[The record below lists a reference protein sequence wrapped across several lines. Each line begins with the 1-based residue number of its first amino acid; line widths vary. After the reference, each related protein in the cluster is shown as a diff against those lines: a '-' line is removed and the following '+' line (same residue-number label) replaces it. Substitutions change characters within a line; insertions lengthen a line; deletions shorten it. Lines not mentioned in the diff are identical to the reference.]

1 MNLDIFATSLL
12 TGISLGMVYV
22 MMAVGLSIILGMMD
36 IPNFAHGVMYQLGA
50 YTTFAVLAVIP
61 SFTVALLL
69 VPVVVAVVGLL
80 TEYFGLRRL
89 YASGLYPQLLFLFAF
104 SLVLRET
111 IIIIWGSAGMSL
123 MPPAILQGTIDLG
136 VTEYPVYRLFI
147 IVFAALIVWAVWL
160 FLSKTKYGAIVRA
173 GIENKE
179 MVSALG
185 INVQR
190 LFTFI
195 FALGAGLAGLGGAL
209 ISPLRGTNTDMGI
222 DILPIAFVVVVIG
235 GLGNFQG
242 AIVAGL
248 LVGITQNL
256 IVWFWPAASLVS
268 IFFLMALVLLIRPQ
282 GLFGMEGRK

>member
-1 MNLDIFATSLL
+1 MTLEIFVTSLL

-22 MMAVGLSIILGMMD
+22 IMAVGLSIILGMMD
-36 IPNFAHGVMYQLGA
+36 IPNFAHGVLYQLGA
-50 YTTFAVLAVIP
+50 YSTFAVMAVVP
-61 SFTVALLL
+61 SFTVALLV
-69 VPVVVAVVGLL
+69 VPLVVAVVGLAAESL
-80 TEYFGLRRL
+80 GLRRI
-89 YASGLYPQLLFLFAF
+89 YASGLYPQLLFLYAF

-111 IIIIWGSAGMSL
+111 IIIIWGTAGMSI
-123 MPPAILQGTIDLG
+123 MPPKILQGTVDLG
-136 VTEYPVYRLFI
+136 ITEYPVYRLFL
-147 IVFAALIVWAVWL
+147 IVFAAFIVWAVWL
-160 FLSKTKYGAIVRA
+160 FLTKTRYGAIVRA

-190 LFTFI
+190 LFSFI

-209 ISPLRGTNTDMGI
+209 ITPLRGTNADMGT
-222 DILPIAFVVVVIG
+222 DILPVCFVVVVIG

-248 LVGITQNL
+248 LVGLTQNF

-268 IFFLMALVLLIRPQ
+268 IFFLMAAVLVVRPQ
-282 GLFGMEGRK
+282 GLFGEEGRK

>member
-1 MNLDIFATSLL
+1 MTLEIFVTSLL

-22 MMAVGLSIILGMMD
+22 IMAVGLSIILGMMD
-36 IPNFAHGVMYQLGA
+36 IPNFAHGVLYQLGA
-50 YTTFAVLAVIP
+50 YTTFAVMAFIP
-61 SFTVALLL
+61 SFTVALLV
-69 VPVVVAVVGLL
+69 VPLVVAVVGLAAESL
-80 TEYFGLRRL
+80 GLRRI
-89 YASGLYPQLLFLFAF
+89 YASGLYPQLLFLYAF

-111 IIIIWGSAGMSL
+111 IIIIWGTAGMSI
-123 MPPAILQGTIDLG
+123 MPPKILQGTVDLG
-136 VTEYPVYRLFI
+136 ITEYPVYRLFL
-147 IVFAALIVWAVWL
+147 IVFAAFIVWAVWL
-160 FLSKTKYGAIVRA
+160 FLTKTRYGAIVRA

-190 LFTFI
+190 LFSFI

-209 ISPLRGTNTDMGI
+209 ITPLRGTNADMGT
-222 DILPIAFVVVVIG
+222 DILPVCFVVVVIG

-248 LVGITQNL
+248 LVGLTQNF

-268 IFFLMALVLLIRPQ
+268 IFFLMAAVIVVRPQ
-282 GLFGMEGRK
+282 GLFGEEGRK

>member
-1 MNLDIFATSLL
+1 MTLEIFVTSLL

-22 MMAVGLSIILGMMD
+22 IMAVGLSIILGMMD
-36 IPNFAHGVMYQLGA
+36 IPNFAHGVLYQLGA
-50 YTTFAVLAVIP
+50 YSTFAVMAVVP
-61 SFTVALLL
+61 SFTVALLV
-69 VPVVVAVVGLL
+69 VPLVVAVVGLAAESL
-80 TEYFGLRRL
+80 GLRRI
-89 YASGLYPQLLFLFAF
+89 YASGLYPQLLFLYAF

-111 IIIIWGSAGMSL
+111 IIIIWGTAGMSI
-123 MPPAILQGTIDLG
+123 MPPKILQGTVDLG
-136 VTEYPVYRLFI
+136 ITEYPVYRLFL
-147 IVFAALIVWAVWL
+147 IVFAAFIVWAVWL
-160 FLSKTKYGAIVRA
+160 FLTKTRYGAIVRA

-190 LFTFI
+190 LFSFI

-209 ISPLRGTNTDMGI
+209 ITPLRGTNADMGT
-222 DILPIAFVVVVIG
+222 DILPVCFVVVVIG

-248 LVGITQNL
+248 LVGLTQNF

-268 IFFLMALVLLIRPQ
+268 IFFLMAAVIVVRPQ
-282 GLFGMEGRK
+282 GLFGEEGRK